1 MSNAKRR
8 RQRSL
13 LCVFFI
19 AFLAFASCGLGQ
31 DSPKTGIRPRQYE
44 KPPDATEL
52 YQNEP
57 NPASDYT
64 VIYFYL
70 AQSGP
75 VSLKLYSLSGR
86 LIGYF
91 IDGFQ
96 QSGWYSVAFHTDF
109 LAKGEFIYR
118 LHTPA
123 TTSIKKM
130 LVTR

>member
-1 MSNAKRR
+1 MVC
-8 RQRSL
+8 
-13 LCVFFI
+13 LCIFFS
-19 AFLAFASCGLGQ
+19 AFLAFAPCGAAEHDNFEGPDQ
-31 DSPKTGIRPRQYE
+31 SKTGIRPRRE

-96 QSGWYSVAFHTDF
+96 QSGWYSVGFHTEF

-118 LHTPA
+118 LATPA

>member
-1 MSNAKRR
+1 L
-8 RQRSL
+8 L
-13 LCVFFI
+13 LCVLFI
-19 AFLAFASCGLGQ
+19 AFLAFAPCGLAEPGNSGLGR
-31 DSPKTGIRPRQYE
+31 DSSKTGIRPRRYE
-44 KPPDATEL
+44 KPPEATEL

-86 LIGYF
+86 QIGYF

-96 QSGWYSVAFHTDF
+96 QSGWYSVGFHTDF
-109 LAKGEFIYR
+109 ISKGEFIYR